1 MVCRGN
7 ELFIKIEAK
16 EMTIMPSL
24 IELEQ
29 LNDLLQKAEIQLTIK
44 EILQLK

>member
-7 ELFIKIEAK
+7 ELFIKTEAK